1 MTPTMNKTLFL
12 VSEPRKLLTKQLLT
26 SSTETITTI
35 IDRELRQMLITS
47 TGQMMMEEAGGTLVV
62 TEE

>member
-1 MTPTMNKTLFL
+1 M
-12 VSEPRKLLTKQLLT
+12 LTKQHLT

-47 TGQMMMEEAGGTLVV
+47 TGQMMMEEAGGDTSGDGGV
-62 TEE
+62 TSSLLRASKYAFK